1 MGLIKLTICQAQAG
15 KEPFTDW
22 FNKLDR
28 QAKFKVSAALFQME
42 EGNFS
47 DSKFVG
53 KGVWERRIHAGPG
66 YRIYYAKKGDSLVIL
81 LGGSTKRSQSLHI
94 QRAQSLWAANELNF

>member
-1 MGLIKLTICQAQAG
+1 MSIKNIWYLLCYYMTKIKLLICKTRSG

-28 QAKFKVSAALFQME
+28 ASRFKISAALFQME

-53 KGVWERRIHAGPG
+53 KGVWERRIHAGG
-66 YRIYYAKKGDSLVIL
+66 GFRIYFA
-81 LGGSTKRSQSLHI
+81 
-94 QRAQSLWAANELNF
+94 